1 MNLVTFLSHCNFLHY
16 DCLDKQHK
24 MIAWTSNTKPTS
36 QHVNKSVLVSCTPKL
51 EFPAMPTYTSKSRQH
66 ICINENNGTW
76 KHKPHA
82 GIEMHKQDTVGK
94 GLLIGSL
101 IG

>member
-1 MNLVTFLSHCNFLHY
+1 
-16 DCLDKQHK
+16 
-24 MIAWTSNTKPTS
+24 MIVWTSNTKPTD
-36 QHVNKSVLVSCTPKL
+36 QHVNESVLVICTPKL
-51 EFPAMPTYTSKSRQH
+51 EFPAMPTYTNKSRQH
-66 ICINENNGTW
+66 ICIDDGTW

-94 GLLIGSL
+94 GLLTGSL

>member
-1 MNLVTFLSHCNFLHY
+1 
-16 DCLDKQHK
+16 
-24 MIAWTSNTKPTS
+24 
-36 QHVNKSVLVSCTPKL
+36 
-51 EFPAMPTYTSKSRQH
+51 MPTYTNKSRQH
-66 ICINENNGTW
+66 ICIDDGTW

-94 GLLIGSL
+94 GLLTGSL